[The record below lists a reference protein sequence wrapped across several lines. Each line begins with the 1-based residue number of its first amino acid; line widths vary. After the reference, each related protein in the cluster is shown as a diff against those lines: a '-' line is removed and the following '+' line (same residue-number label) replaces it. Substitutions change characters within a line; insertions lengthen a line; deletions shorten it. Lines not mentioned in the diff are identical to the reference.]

1 MDSNTEVVYLNQNI
15 NPEEFTLLVASQ
27 KVRELK
33 TLKGYDLV
41 NIEIEKF
48 EPESVLVKYKNIHY
62 TVPSASQ
69 RPYRYILFKEA

>member
-1 MDSNTEVVYLNQNI
+1 MNNDVEVVYLEQNI
-15 NPEEFTLLVASQ
+15 NPEEFTLLLASQ

-41 NIEIEKF
+41 NIEIERF

-69 RPYRYILFKEA
+69 RPYRYIMFKEA